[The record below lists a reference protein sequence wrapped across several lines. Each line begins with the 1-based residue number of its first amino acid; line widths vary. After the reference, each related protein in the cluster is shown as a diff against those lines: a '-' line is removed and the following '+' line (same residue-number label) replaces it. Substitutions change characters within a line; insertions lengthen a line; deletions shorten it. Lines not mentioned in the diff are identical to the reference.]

1 MTTLHLICGLP
12 GAGKTTLAKELAAAT
27 GALRLCPD
35 EWLAGLEIDLY
46 DEPARDRLERRLV
59 RLAAELL
66 TAGLSVILEYGFWSR
81 LERDRLHDLARELGV
96 RVELHALV
104 LPIDE
109 LWSRI
114 ERRNRSD
121 AWRAAPITRAHLEEW
136 ATLFEVP
143 TSDELARYDA
153 PTPR

>member
-1 MTTLHLICGLP
+1 MTLHLICGLP

-27 GALRLCPD
+27 GAIRLCPD
-35 EWLAGLEIDLY
+35 EWLTDLEIDLY
-46 DEPARDRLERRLV
+46 DEPARDRLERRLI
-59 RLAAELL
+59 RLATELL
-66 TAGLSVILEYGFWSR
+66 SRGLSVILEYGFWSR
-81 LERDRLHDLARELGV
+81 LERDRLHGLARELGV

-114 ERRNRSD
+114 ERRNRSSE
-121 AWRAAPITRAHLEEW
+121 WRVAPITRAHLEEW